1 MKKTIQI
8 LCVAMTLAVA
18 LVSCKKDEMVN
29 TVTPNSTATISGL
42 ARVNLDVTNDTN
54 SQGAA
59 QTTWNQVPEGVTIY
73 ATISTDELTQFE
85 NPATNYGQKTYT
97 TTVAADGSYTLT
109 VEANVSTVN
118 VTITADDF
126 LAAERD
132 WLIVDSLYSSKDKIY
147 ELGATTESVIAG
159 STRLINLDFSKK

>member
-54 SQGAA
+54 SQA
-59 QTTWNQVPEGVTIY
+59 
-73 ATISTDELTQFE
+73 
-85 NPATNYGQKTYT
+85 
-97 TTVAADGSYTLT
+97 
-109 VEANVSTVN
+109 
-118 VTITADDF
+118 
-126 LAAERD
+126 
-132 WLIVDSLYSSKDKIY
+132 
-147 ELGATTESVIAG
+147 
-159 STRLINLDFSKK
+159 